1 MTRNAEFIADANKMN
16 AEIEIG
22 TGEEILK
29 AVERTLNVP
38 ETVLQRARV
47 IFAR

>member
-1 MTRNAEFIADANKMN
+1 MTKDPDFIADANKMN

-22 TGEEILK
+22 TGEEVLK
-29 AVERTLNVP
+29 AVEQTLNVP